1 MKMPFGKFKNSD
13 LGEIPNNYFE
23 YLLFEGK
30 FLKEPLK
37 TAVQQEYAS
46 RSDKQVCKATVAS
59 DDMDLKKETSSDLA
73 QQFHSEESGAYDDIL
88 KAIDVFREAILQK
101 MKNQ

>member
-1 MKMPFGKFKNSD
+1 
-13 LGEIPNNYFE
+13 
-23 YLLFEGK
+23 
-30 FLKEPLK
+30 
-37 TAVQQEYAS
+37 
-46 RSDKQVCKATVAS
+46 
-59 DDMDLKKETSSDLA
+59 MDLKKETSSDLA